1 MGNLKIRFAKKS
13 DLEGVNAV
21 RRQVH
26 MVHAEGRP
34 DIFRKKFGR
43 KLSDHIFFYHS
54 GKLSKIVVA
63 KSEESIV
70 GFAVLEIVHK
80 PRSPYNKARSYLRV
94 TEFGVDENH
103 RRQGIGKR
111 LFDFIKVYAAE
122 NNFDTIELDVWEF
135 NEGALH
141 FYESQGFATYR
152 RYMEFKL

>member
-1 MGNLKIRFAKKS
+1 MGNLKIRFAKKN
-13 DLEGVNAV
+13 DLEAVNAL

-43 KLSDHIFFYHS
+43 KLADHIFFFHS

-63 KSEESIV
+63 EEDGVIL
-70 GFAVLEIVHK
+70 GFAVLEIVDK
-80 PRSPYNKARSYLRV
+80 PKSPYSKARSYLRV
-94 TEFGVDENH
+94 TEFGVEESH

-111 LFDFIKVYAAE
+111 LFDFIKIYAARK
-122 NNFDTIELDVWEF
+122 NLDTIELDVWEF
-135 NEGALH
+135 NEGALR

-152 RYMEFKL
+152 RYMEFKM